1 VNYVG
6 MDVHVRNSYLC
17 VTDAAGQVLKRGRVG
32 NTLAELGRFLGDFEP
47 ERAPLRVVMEST
59 TNSRA
64 VHRLLGGYAAG
75 AGVDLRAEVLDARK
89 VRVIAESVSKCDKL
103 DAAVLCELAR
113 SNLKL
118 PVCYLPDDEVF
129 ALREHLRARADLV
142 RVRTSLKNRVHAV
155 LHRRGVLRPAN
166 VADLFA
172 GAGRAWLELEVAA
185 LDEAGRVIVER
196 YLGLVDELD
205 RVVAESDASLREL
218 ARRDRW
224 ARPAALLRTIP
235 GVGLVTAL
243 TVLAE
248 LGDVTRFRSRAAVSN
263 YSGLV
268 PVVRDS
274 NAKRFRGGITRR
286 GPSHLRGALVEAAW
300 RAVPQVPQYRVIF
313 DRIAAA
319 KGKQVAIVAVARRML
334 EDGWTMLKRNEVF
347 KTNEVFKPNEVFER
361 NEAFRSVPADA
372 AGAPP
377 ARGRAGPAA
386 DPSAAG

>member
-1 VNYVG
+1 

-17 VTDAAGQVLKRGRVG
+17 VADAAGQVLKRGRVG

-47 ERAPLRVVMEST
+47 ERAPMRVVMEST

-64 VHRLLGGYAAG
+64 VHRLLGGYAAQS
-75 AGVDLRAEVLDARK
+75 GVDLRAEVLDARK
-89 VRVIAESVSKCDKL
+89 LRVIAESVSKCDKL

-118 PVCYLPDDEVF
+118 PACYLPDDEVF

-142 RVRTSLKNRVHAV
+142 RVRTSLKNRVHAA
-155 LHRRGVLRPAN
+155 LHRRGVLRPAG
-166 VADLFA
+166 VAADLFA
-172 GAGRAWLELEVAA
+172 GGGRAWLELEAA
-185 LDEAGRVIVER
+185 DLDEAGRVIVGR

-205 RVVAESDASLREL
+205 RAVAESDASLREL

-224 ARPAALLRTIP
+224 CRPAAVLRTIP

-274 NAKRFRGGITRR
+274 NARRFRGGITRR
-286 GPSHLRGALVEAAW
+286 GPCHLRAALVEAAW
-300 RAVPQVPQYRVIF
+300 RAVPRVPQYRAIF
-313 DRIAAA
+313 DRISAA
-319 KGKQVAIVAVARRML
+319 KGKQVAVVAVARRML
-334 EDGWTMLKRNEVF
+334 EDGWTMLRRNEVF
-347 KTNEVFKPNEVFER
+347 KRNEV
-361 NEAFRSVPADA
+361 FRSVPADA

-377 ARGRAGPAA
+377 TRGEADLVA

>member
-1 VNYVG
+1 MNYVG

-17 VTDAAGQVLKRGRVG
+17 VRDAGGQVLKRGRVG

-47 ERAPLRVVMEST
+47 GREPMRVVMEST

-64 VHRLLGGYAAG
+64 VHRLLSGYAAG

-89 VRVIAESVSKCDKL
+89 LRVIAESVSKCDKL

-155 LHRRGVLRPAN
+155 LHRRGVLRPAD
-166 VADLFA
+166 VAADLFA
-172 GAGRAWLELEVAA
+172 GGGRAWLELEVAA

-224 ARPAALLRTIP
+224 SRPAAVLRTIP

-248 LGDVTRFRSRAAVSN
+248 LGDLTRFRSRAAVSN

-300 RAVPQVPQYRVIF
+300 RAVPQVPQYGAIF

-319 KGKQVAIVAVARRML
+319 KGKQVAIVSVARRML

-347 KTNEVFKPNEVFER
+347 KKNEVFQEQ
-361 NEAFRSVPADA
+361 
-372 AGAPP
+372 
-377 ARGRAGPAA
+377 
-386 DPSAAG
+386 

>member
-1 VNYVG
+1 

-32 NTLAELGRFLGDFEP
+32 NTLAELGRFLGDFEHEP
-47 ERAPLRVVMEST
+47 VRAPMRVVMEST

-64 VHRLLGGYAAG
+64 VHRLLGGYAAA

-89 VRVIAESVSKCDKL
+89 LRVIAESVSKCDKL

-118 PVCYLPDDEVF
+118 PACYLPDDEVF

-155 LHRRGVLRPAN
+155 LHRRGVLRPAD
-166 VADLFA
+166 VAADLFTRA
-172 GAGRAWLELEVAA
+172 GGGRAWLELEAAA
-185 LDEAGRVIVER
+185 LDEAGRVIVGR

-224 ARPAALLRTIP
+224 SRPAALLRTIP

-248 LGDVTRFRSRAAVSN
+248 
-263 YSGLV
+263 
-268 PVVRDS
+268 
-274 NAKRFRGGITRR
+274 
-286 GPSHLRGALVEAAW
+286 
-300 RAVPQVPQYRVIF
+300 
-313 DRIAAA
+313 
-319 KGKQVAIVAVARRML
+319 
-334 EDGWTMLKRNEVF
+334 
-347 KTNEVFKPNEVFER
+347 
-361 NEAFRSVPADA
+361 
-372 AGAPP
+372 
-377 ARGRAGPAA
+377 
-386 DPSAAG
+386 